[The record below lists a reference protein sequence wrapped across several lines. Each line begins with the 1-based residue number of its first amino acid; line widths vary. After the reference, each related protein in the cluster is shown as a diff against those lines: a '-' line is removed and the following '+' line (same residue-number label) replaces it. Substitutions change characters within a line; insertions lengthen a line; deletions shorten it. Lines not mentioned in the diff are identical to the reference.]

1 MRDIMTDAASAVS
14 RRTRRLAAG
23 SAPAATAKRIN
34 RSGAR
39 WIAGNTVG
47 GIGHLLFDRQAEGT
61 GRTHDT
67 DRDKREQQCVLD
79 GRYPADI
86 APESGEKSLLVLH
99 HCIPCVFGVSAFGR
113 IDGPCLR
120 RTTLDGQA
128 AQLASFWIAK
138 GVLQDRQWA
147 AILVSTEVDP

>member
-1 MRDIMTDAASAVS
+1 MTAAASAVS

-23 SAPAATAKRIN
+23 SAPAATAKRIS
-34 RSGAR
+34 RSAAQCA
-39 WIAGNTVG
+39 AGYAVG
-47 GIGHLLFDRQAEGT
+47 GFVYLARHRFAEIP
-61 GRTHDT
+61 GRNDNA

-86 APESGEKSLLVLH
+86 APEFGEKSLLVLH
-99 HCIPCVFGVSAFGR
+99 SCIPCVFGVSAFGR

-128 AQLASFWIAK
+128 TQLASFWIAK
-138 GVLQDRQWA
+138 RVLQDRQWA